1 MMNPPI
7 ELATAN
13 QQPLLLSNTVNLT
26 VTGSTLLLSR
36 RFDCLQPL
44 FYAIHQGQLWWSQ
57 HYPLLV
63 EQLQRDGVPLT
74 VNRDYIRDFLAYQA
88 PLTWDTLFA
97 PIRFL
102 RAGESHRLTRVEG
115 CLQTCSFSPG
125 EPGKPLTVPTFRQ
138 ALQWQLAEL
147 KPSSTVFH
155 ISSGLDSSLLALLA
169 VQLHGPDSI
178 QLASCNTRGSGCASE
193 LDMVRRL
200 ADDIG
205 ATLSIHDLTELDVF
219 AAGKTLV
226 NDCLGYPLA
235 HPSHLVEYAMDRAI
249 VSGGDQTIVNGK
261 GPDDCLGGYA
271 AHLPSFAD
279 TQAHR
284 KRLTVTDKSQ
294 LTALLGAGN
303 GIAGQFWQNAGGT
316 LSLQQRL
323 HYDARALTDSWNVVH
338 SAIAHHLD
346 CQIVSPFMQ
355 RDIRMGLFALGDA
368 NRIVQKQQK
377 VFMREAFSD
386 VYPDYLLSQSKAG
399 LRLDLKPYF
408 NDYDVT
414 TLMAKILGDSGQTGM
429 FVDVKTVRWLLEQ
442 TLSGKRNFGWQLWSL
457 FLVFSAIDGFG
468 VMEWPKP
475 TVLSC

>member
-1 MMNPPI
+1 MMLPPV
-7 ELATAN
+7 ELTTAN
-13 QQPLLLSNTVNLT
+13 QLLLSNTVNVS
-26 VTGSTLLLSR
+26 VTGSTLVLSR
-36 RFDCLQPL
+36 PFDCLQPL

-63 EQLQRDGVPLT
+63 EQLQQDGVPLT

-102 RAGESHRLTRVEG
+102 RAGESHRLTLVEG
-115 CLQTCSFSPG
+115 RLQTCSFSPG
-125 EPGKPLTVPTFRQ
+125 EPGTPLTVPTFRQ
-138 ALQWQLAEL
+138 ALQQQLAAL

-169 VQLHGPDSI
+169 AQLHRPDSI
-178 QLASCNTRGSGCASE
+178 QLASCSTRGSGCTSE

-205 ATLSIHDLTELDVF
+205 ATLTVHDLTELDVF
-219 AAGKTLV
+219 ATGKTLV

-235 HPSHLVEYAMDRAI
+235 HSSHLVEYAMDKAI
-249 VSGGDQTIVNGK
+249 LSEGGQTIVNGK

-284 KRLTVTDKSQ
+284 KRLTVTGEP
-294 LTALLGAGN
+294 LLIALFGPGN
-303 GIAGQFWQNAGGT
+303 GVAGQFWQNAGGM

-323 HYDARALTDSWNVVH
+323 HYDARALTDSWNAVH

-355 RDIRMGLFALGDA
+355 RNIRMGLFALGDA
-368 NRIVQKQQK
+368 DRIVQTQQK
-377 VFMREAFSD
+377 VFMRKAFAD
-386 VYPDYLLSQSKAG
+386 VYPAYLLSQPKAG
-399 LRLDLKPYF
+399 LRLDLQPYF
-408 NDYDVT
+408 NDYDVR
-414 TLMAKILGDSGQTGM
+414 TLMAKILGESGQTGV
-429 FVDVKTVRWLLEQ
+429 FVDVKTVRWLIDQ
-442 TLSGKRNFGWQLWSL
+442 TLSGERNFGWQLWSL
-457 FLVFSAIDGFG
+457 FLVFSAIDSLG
-468 VMEWPKP
+468 VMEWSKP
-475 TVLSC
+475 TVVPC